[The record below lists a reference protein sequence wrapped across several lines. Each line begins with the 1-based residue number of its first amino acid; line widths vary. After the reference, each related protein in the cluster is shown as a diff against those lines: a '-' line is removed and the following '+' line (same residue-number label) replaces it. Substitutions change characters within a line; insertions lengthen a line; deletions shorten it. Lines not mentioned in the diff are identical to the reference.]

1 VNAGGGDVERRS
13 PRRQLPVIGWR
24 EWISLPDLGV
34 ARIKAKVD
42 SGARSSS
49 LHAYD
54 VELFT
59 RRGRRMVRFEIHP
72 LQRATRPRVVAEAEL
87 HDMRR
92 VKSSS
97 GHETL
102 RPVIVTAVE
111 FYGRRWDVELTLANR
126 DTMGFRMLLGRQA
139 VRGRLLVDPG
149 RSFYG
154 GRGRR

>member
-1 VNAGGGDVERRS
+1 VDAGGEVERRS

-34 ARIKAKVD
+34 PRIKAKVD

-59 RRGRRMVRFEIHP
+59 RRGKRMVRFEIHP
-72 LQRATRPRVVAEAEL
+72 LQRATRPRVLAEAEL
-87 HDMRR
+87 HDMRMVR
-92 VKSSS
+92 SSS

-102 RPVIVTAVE
+102 RPVIVTAVQ
-111 FYGRRWDVELTLANR
+111 FAGSRWDVELTLANR

-149 RSFYG
+149 RSYYG
-154 GRGRR
+154 SRPKR